1 MKLLTIG
8 RSPSCNIVLNSEKV
22 SSLHAEITVLDNG
35 DIFLEDKNST
45 NGTFVG
51 NNKINS
57 NAEVPI
63 RRGDYIRF
71 ANVELQWALVPAP
84 EDNSRYKAIYNIG
97 SNYRNEIHLEGST
110 VSRFHGSLK
119 ITKDD
124 KAFLIDHSK
133 NGTTV
138 NGVKILSGK
147 EYRVKKG
154 DVVSCGGVSVDI
166 SKYIPSSN
174 WIKIVAGVAIAAA
187 LAGVVFLA
195 ISGMKPPVRE
205 YASASTYVYAY
216 YYYQVEFIDDP
227 FQFGPLTVDATY
239 TVSDKYPIP
248 YSGTAFF
255 LDRKGRMGTNRHV
268 AVPWEYIKEKEK
280 EQISQSIAT
289 IKEEQI
295 PVNQI
300 KYSEDLDRLGGD
312 PKQELKLGTIV
323 RALIVSELN
332 QGIPTSVVLNKYN
345 GLINRFKTSPIKI
358 TGRMAYMAVGY
369 AKRNYSSEAEFDR
382 CTVVAESGDKDIDLA
397 ILQLNTKKTPEN
409 VELIY
414 DIKKAR
420 INSKELNPQEESLYT
435 IGYPAG
441 LLMALTK
448 DHQGIEPEIR
458 ELKCSKT
465 PGKYNFEFQGESIG
479 GASGSPIF
487 DKKGKLV
494 GVLWGGW
501 TTGAT
506 FGLACHIKY
515 LKEMYNKVASEDE

>member
-51 NNKINS
+51 NNKV
-57 NAEVPI
+57 NANIEVPV
-63 RRGDYIRF
+63 RKGDYIRF

-97 SNYRNEIHLEGST
+97 SNYRNEIHVEGST

-138 NGVKILSGK
+138 NGAKILSGK

-154 DVVSCGGVSVDI
+154 DVVSCGGVPVDI

-174 WIKIVAGVAIAAA
+174 WIKIVAGVAVAAA
-187 LAGVVFLA
+187 LAGVVFWV
-195 ISGMKPPVRE
+195 ISGINPPVRE
-205 YASASTYVYAY
+205 YAPASTYVHAY
-216 YYYQVEFIDDP
+216 FYYQVEFTDDP
-227 FQFGPLTVDATY
+227 FQFGPQTIDATY
-239 TVSDKYPIP
+239 TISDKHPIA

-289 IKEEQI
+289 ARESAI
-295 PVNQI
+295 PINQI
-300 KYSEDLDRLGGD
+300 KYAEDLVTLQKASRQGA
-312 PKQELKLGTIV
+312 IV
-323 RALIVSELN
+323 CAQISNELN
-332 QGIPTSVVLNKYN
+332 KGVPTSVVLNKYN
-345 GLINRFKTSPIKI
+345 GLINRFKTSPFKI
-358 TGRMAYMAVGY
+358 SGRMAYMAVGY
-369 AKRNYSSEAEFDR
+369 AKRNYSSETEFDR
-382 CTVVAESGDKDIDLA
+382 CTVVDESGNRDIDLA

-409 VELIY
+409 IEHIY

-420 INSKELNPQEESLYT
+420 LSSKELNPQEESLYT
-435 IGYPAG
+435 IGYPEG

-448 DHQGIEPEIR
+448 DHRGIEPEIR

-487 DKKGKLV
+487 DKKGRLV

-506 FGLACHIKY
+506 YGLACHIKY
-515 LKEMYNKVASEDE
+515 LEEMYNKVASEDE